1 MKSDGIRIDQH
12 RSNHVN
18 EHAHIKF
25 DCIVTVCDHTN
36 ENCPYVPS
44 KNAKRLHH
52 NFFDP
57 SKVEGTEAVKHQA
70 FLKVREEIK
79 AYFEDF
85 VKKLQLN

>member
-1 MKSDGIRIDQH
+1 MKADGIRIDHH
-12 RSNHVN
+12 RSNLVD

-25 DCIVTVCDHTN
+25 DCIVTVCDLAN
-36 ENCPYVPS
+36 ENWPYIPS

-52 NFFDP
+52 NFFDL

-70 FLKVREEIK
+70 FLKACEEIK